1 MTRLVSPLFQGLLQT
16 NRGGCW
22 SSHATVVAEPGS
34 VKDLKSFDN
43 VYLGF
48 RRVRSSAV
56 IVADTAR
63 SREHLDRGLVGDVL
77 RDAANPVPMNKH
89 EGKVGI

>member
-1 MTRLVSPLFQGLLQT
+1 MTMLVSPLFPGLLQT

-22 SSHATVVAEPGS
+22 SSRSAVVVEAGTI
-34 VKDLKSFDN
+34 KDLKGFDN

-56 IVADTAR
+56 LGADTSR
-63 SREHLDRGLVGDVL
+63 PREHLDRGLVGNIP
-77 RDAANPVPMNKH
+77 RDAANPVPH
-89 EGKVGI
+89 EQA